1 MRLLSWDTVLG
12 IFIGVGLFV
21 YAVASTTSNSA
32 IFLSLSSFTMVIGG
46 TFAATMISYQAR
58 YVLKTLKA
66 LWFILVPYKVSAST
80 IFADIG
86 VLLEWS
92 KLVKEKGISV
102 LDEQVEKAKENNLDP
117 FIEYALTLITSGYKG
132 EELRELLD
140 EFLENLYHRD
150 QVQTNILK
158 NMAAVAPAFGMVGT
172 LVGLIVMLDNLQSD
186 AGALGKGLSLAL
198 VTTLYGV
205 MSAQLL
211 FKPAALKNDQKNSI
225 ARYRNIVM
233 SEGFVL
239 LSLRADP
246 LKIQDK
252 INSFLDPAAHFNIL
266 KDEQP

>member
-1 MRLLSWDTVLG
+1 
-12 IFIGVGLFV
+12 
-21 YAVASTTSNSA
+21 
-32 IFLSLSSFTMVIGG
+32 MVIGG

-86 VLLEWS
+86 LLLEWS
-92 KLVKEKGISV
+92 KQVKEKGNSV

-158 NMAAVAPAFGMVGT
+158 NMSAVAPAFGMVGT

-186 AGALGKGLSLAL
+186 AGFG
-198 VTTLYGV
+198 
-205 MSAQLL
+205 
-211 FKPAALKNDQKNSI
+211 
-225 ARYRNIVM
+225 
-233 SEGFVL
+233 
-239 LSLRADP
+239 
-246 LKIQDK
+246 
-252 INSFLDPAAHFNIL
+252 
-266 KDEQP
+266 